1 MHAVPCYVA
10 PWQVNQRC
18 RSACCRSLPRKPSGQ
33 ETLHPLLSLGP
44 VKRSVRSPCSSARL
58 ERHFPIIIA
67 HGGGLL
73 SACLHTLQGGRY
85 TLTLTYVNTL
95 QRHTLQ
101 NHGGPRLRSGG
112 LAVCARRADGRVHV
126 GRRAHAQAASRSA
139 TLGQQ
144 RPERLRRSGLRPRA
158 VARRGVQGA
167 RSTLVCRPRR
177 RLALACT
184 TFSMRLP
191 TQAGRRRAAL
201 CQRRRGCPRR
211 VCQPSANSTQIGWR
225 CSTRRPAA
233 ADRPRVPPRSAK
245 AAWPELQARQAWHC
259 ISNEQ
264 SMLFILS
271 GSAPTHW
278 AHPARVPPP
287 PAMPAAPRST
297 QVPQAARTARSLA
310 TAAASGPATLAIN
323 ARPASVSASAAAP
336 AASAASA
343 ASAAAVRA
351 PATAAARRDSTANS
365 DAAAASAAAAAAAA
379 PGFAPGRSAAAWR
392 RRSSCMPF
400 THVHRRPPRWALCHK
415 HSAAAREATEGAAKQ
430 KSPRLDWPEQSPARL
445 EEAGERAARGRRR
458 QQPQRG
464 RAVVGRQVR
473 QHARAAA

>member
-1 MHAVPCYVA
+1 MRAA
-10 PWQVNQRC
+10 TAQRC
-18 RSACCRSLPRKPSGQ
+18 RMAAATPEAQAPTCAQRHGYARGPVLRRTLAGQPEVQERMLPQPAAQALWSRDAASLI
-33 ETLHPLLSLGP
+33 SLRP

-144 RPERLRRSGLRPRA
+144 RPERLRRGGLRPRA
-158 VARRGVQGA
+158 VARCGVQGA

-259 ISNEQ
+259 ISSKQ
-264 SMLFILS
+264 SMLCILS
-271 GSAPTHW
+271 GSAPPHW

-287 PAMPAAPRST
+287 SDACRTPQHTGAAGST
-297 QVPQAARTARSLA
+297 HRALARPCRRVRAGHARHQR
-310 TAAASGPATLAIN
+310 AAS
-323 ARPASVSASAAAP
+323 
-336 AASAASA
+336 
-343 ASAAAVRA
+343 VR
-351 PATAAARRDSTANS
+351 
-365 DAAAASAAAAAAAA
+365 
-379 PGFAPGRSAAAWR
+379 
-392 RRSSCMPF
+392 
-400 THVHRRPPRWALCHK
+400 
-415 HSAAAREATEGAAKQ
+415 
-430 KSPRLDWPEQSPARL
+430 
-445 EEAGERAARGRRR
+445 
-458 QQPQRG
+458 
-464 RAVVGRQVR
+464 
-473 QHARAAA
+473 

>member
-1 MHAVPCYVA
+1 MGVTRSMWTTPASAAARHIHRHSLTTPLAGRAQLIAPRSRRRRTDPPCGLPLLSAAAWRPRRPRPRRPPARSGTAMHAVPCYVA

-158 VARRGVQGA
+158 VARCGVQGA

-177 RLALACT
+177 RLAPACT

-233 ADRPRVPPRSAK
+233 ADRPRVPPRSAE
-245 AAWPELQARQAWHC
+245 AAWPEPQARQAWHC
-259 ISNEQ
+259 ISSKQ
-264 SMLFILS
+264 SMLCILS
-271 GSAPTHW
+271 GSAPPHW

-287 PAMPAAPRST
+287 SDACRTPQHTGAAGST
-297 QVPQAARTARSLA
+297 HRALARPCRRVRAGHARHQR
-310 TAAASGPATLAIN
+310 AAS
-323 ARPASVSASAAAP
+323 
-336 AASAASA
+336 
-343 ASAAAVRA
+343 VR
-351 PATAAARRDSTANS
+351 
-365 DAAAASAAAAAAAA
+365 
-379 PGFAPGRSAAAWR
+379 
-392 RRSSCMPF
+392 
-400 THVHRRPPRWALCHK
+400 
-415 HSAAAREATEGAAKQ
+415 
-430 KSPRLDWPEQSPARL
+430 
-445 EEAGERAARGRRR
+445 
-458 QQPQRG
+458 
-464 RAVVGRQVR
+464 
-473 QHARAAA
+473 